1 MPFFIP
7 AIIAALAAGTGI
19 GIASHSGS
27 KSQDYSPYEKDPD
40 FSIPPGRP
48 KPRYT
53 GPSAMDKL
61 KAELERAKQRQQ
73 QRNSQQRP
81 GNSITDILSRLEQL
95 QDPSRYL
102 QDQASIEQQ
111 AISQASAQY
120 DPLIAALRN
129 QMGAARGRASNF
141 DTQLNNMYTALSSSL
156 QADVPK
162 VQEIYAQTKTATQG
176 EYDKLQQQ
184 VQQGYDQ
191 SRAEQE
197 AMYKRLNIE
206 AAAPDTLVPQ
216 MRDAEFF
223 KNIAA
228 SQAQTQQAALGLEER
243 GATEFSRK
251 GSEIAQFEGT
261 NRRADLGMQLQELLG
276 AYEAQIGQHEA
287 AKSSAIASARNKMS
301 SEAQQL
307 AMEMAQRDFEN
318 YIKSVQ
324 LGRDLRGD
332 ELKGGGVVKS
342 PADIAN
348 RALNMGLNQGSAQ
361 RIQNAFMSALGS
373 DEELIG
379 GLNPVSGTPATKEA
393 LARRVVERARGMGM
407 SQQELNAIQI
417 MALEYFGR
425 A

>member
-1 MPFFIP
+1 MGFIFGDPLDVTDWRNYIFPP
-7 AIIAALAAGTGI
+7 ASMGPGLIDSAIKKVFSPT
-19 GIASHSGS
+19 
-27 KSQDYSPYEKDPD
+27 KPKYS
-40 FSIPPGRP
+40 
-48 KPRYT
+48 

-61 KAELERAKQRQQ
+61 RAELDRAKQRHPSL
-73 QRNSQQRP
+73 NKKPQQRP
-81 GNSITDILSRLEQL
+81 SNGIADILSKLEQL
-95 QDPSRYL
+95 QDPSRYM

-111 AISQASAQY
+111 AMSQASAQY

-129 QMGAARGRASNF
+129 QMGSARGRAANF
-141 DTQLNNMYTALSSSL
+141 DTQLNNMYTSLSGSL

-162 VQEIYAQTKTATQG
+162 VQQVYADTKTATQG
-176 EYDKLQQQ
+176 EYDKLQQSI
-184 VQQGYDQ
+184 QQNYEQ

-206 AAAPDTLVPQ
+206 AAAPDTLAPQ
-216 MRDAEFF
+216 MRDQEFF
-223 KNIAA
+223 ENIAK
-228 SQAQTQQAALGLEER
+228 SQGQTQQAALGLEER

-251 GSEIAQFEGT
+251 GAEIAQFEGT

-287 AKSSAIASARNKMS
+287 AKSAAISSARNKMS
-301 SEAQQL
+301 NDSQQL

-318 YIKSVQ
+318 YIKSIQ

-332 ELKGGGVVKS
+332 EMKGGGVVKS
-342 PADIAN
+342 PADIAS
-348 RALNMGLNQGSAQ
+348 RALNMGLGDSSAQ
-361 RIQNAFMSALGS
+361 RLQSAFMSAIGS

-379 GLNPVSGTPATKEA
+379 GLNPQSGTPATKEA
-393 LARRVVERARGMGM
+393 LARRVVERARQMGL
-407 SQQELNAIQI
+407 SQPELNAIQI